1 MGKFFPQGTAEDRK
15 KEFNEYYNA
24 YKVEL
29 PFSSKSRVLLDVIKC
44 YFLYGSWTNNYF
56 EYRFWEKSH
65 SKRKEFFTWKKA
77 RNLINQVN
85 GKTHSPYFRKKNM
98 FLEAFN
104 DYIKREWLY
113 VPNASAEDV
122 QQFLEKHPYVMEKD
136 NEGMFG
142 NGVKKLTASRIK
154 SVEEYYAYAKENKVL
169 LEECIVACDEIQ
181 GLHPSSLN
189 TIRIMTFV
197 NEDHSDVK
205 VLGAVLRMGD
215 RGAQVDNARA
225 NGLFAAIDIE
235 TGMVITKAM
244 DFLNHTYCKH
254 PYTNMPV
261 TGLQIPCWK
270 EAIGLTKKAALVHPE
285 VRLIGWDVV
294 IRHDESGYFVEL
306 IEGNDRP
313 GVPTM
318 QVPYQ
323 KGLLI

>member
-1 MGKFFPQGTAEDRK
+1 MGKFFPQGTAEDRRN
-15 KEFNEYYNA
+15 EFNEYYNA
-24 YKVEL
+24 YKKEL
-29 PFSSKSRVLLDVIKC
+29 PFRTKTGVLLDVIWS
-44 YFLYGSWTNNYF
+44 YVLYGSWTNNYF

-77 RNLINQVN
+77 RNLINEVN
-85 GKTHSPYFRKKNM
+85 GKKHSPYFRKKNL
-98 FLEAFN
+98 FLEEFK
-104 DYIKREWLY
+104 DYIKRDWLY
-113 VPNASAEDV
+113 VPSATLEEV
-122 QQFLEKHPYVMEKD
+122 QAFLEKYSFVMEKD

-142 NGVKKLTASRIK
+142 NGVKRLNTSEIK
-154 SVEEYYAYAKENKVL
+154 NIEEYYDYAKENKVL
-169 LEECIVACDEIQ
+169 LEECITCCDEIQ
-181 GLHPSSLN
+181 QLHTSSLN

-197 NEDHSDVK
+197 NEDHTDVK
-205 VLGAVLRMGD
+205 ILGAVLRMGD

-225 NGLFAAIDIE
+225 NGLFAGVDIE
-235 TGMVITKAM
+235 TGIVITKAM

-254 PYTNMPV
+254 PYTDMPV
-261 TGLQIPCWK
+261 TGLEIPSWK
-270 EAIGLTKKAALVHPE
+270 EAIEVTKKAALVHPE